1 MRQDYSHSYHAVSEL
16 LEAGAPNK
24 PLLDI
29 LLSISD
35 ILAILFG
42 IGALLLVQKS
52 SHKRSTGTVGAFCL
66 IAIGVLGLATAVF
79 FPMDPRTAHLTLPG
93 LMHLVIVGILA
104 ILSILAPFLFFIW
117 LKYQSGYARYAN
129 YSLLS
134 AILILV
140 TGGYAAV
147 TVITESPLIGLAE
160 RITVG
165 IYLQWTFFLA
175 LKMYSTNK

>member
-1 MRQDYSHSYHAVSEL
+1 MRSGYSHSYHAVSEL

-24 PLLDI
+24 PLLDT

-42 IGALLLVQKS
+42 IGVLLLVQKS
-52 SHKRSTGTVGAFCL
+52 HDKRSTGMVGASCL
-66 IAIGVLGLATAVF
+66 IAIGVLGLATAIF
-79 FPMDPRTAHLTLPG
+79 FPMDPRTVHLI
-93 LMHLVIVGILA
+93 IVGVLA
-104 ILSILAPFLFFIW
+104 ILSMLTPFLFFVW
-117 LKYQSGYARYAN
+117 LKSQPGFSRYAT

-134 AILILV
+134 AFLIIV

-165 IYLQWTFFLA
+165 VYLQWTFFLA
-175 LKMYSTNK
+175 LKMYSSIK